1 MIKVIL
7 CDDHELVRNGIR
19 NTLESD
25 TGIRIIA
32 EAANSEDLKEI
43 LRQNEC
49 DVLLLDIS
57 MPGRSGLELVEQLT
71 KEKKPPSILI
81 VSMHPEQNYALRTL
95 RAGAHGYFHKSGNP
109 SQIIK
114 AVRLLAQGR
123 YYLPPN
129 ISDLLVTHL
138 KTRENS
144 KIHDTLSQREMDTLK
159 LIGEGQRL
167 TDIARKMMISPKT
180 VSVYRS
186 RILEK
191 LNLSNNGEL
200 ILYSIENKLNSRP

>member
-1 MIKVIL
+1 MINVIL
-7 CDDHELVRNGIR
+7 CDDHELVRKGIR
-19 NTLESD
+19 NTLESETD
-25 TGIRIIA
+25 IRIVA
-32 EAANSEDLKEI
+32 EAENSENLKNI
-43 LRQNEC
+43 LRQHDC

-71 KEKKPPSILI
+71 KEKNPTRVLI
-81 VSMHPEQNYALRTL
+81 VSMHPEKHYALRSL

-109 SQIIK
+109 SQMIG

-123 YYLPPN
+123 YYVPPE
-129 ISDLLVTHL
+129 ISELLVTHL
-138 KTRENS
+138 KTHENS

-159 LIGEGQRL
+159 LIGAGQRL

-191 LNLSNNGEL
+191 LNLSSNGEL
-200 ILYSIENKLNSRP
+200 ILYSIENNLNH

>member
-7 CDDHELVRNGIR
+7 CDDHELVRKGIK
-19 NTLESD
+19 NTLETETD
-25 TGIRIIA
+25 IRIVA
-32 EAANSEDLKEI
+32 EAQNSEDLRKI
-43 LRQNEC
+43 IRQHEC

-57 MPGRSGLELVEQLT
+57 MPGRSGLELVDQLSQ
-71 KEKKPPSILI
+71 EKNPARVLI
-81 VSMHPEQNYALRTL
+81 VSMHPEQHYALRSL

-109 SQIIK
+109 SQMIG

-123 YYLPPN
+123 YYVPAE
-129 ISDLLVTHL
+129 ISELLVTHL
-138 KTRENS
+138 KTHETS
-144 KIHDTLSQREMDTLK
+144 KVHDTLSQREMDTLK
-159 LIGEGQRL
+159 LIGAGQRL

-191 LNLSNNGEL
+191 LKLSNNTEL
-200 ILYSIENKLNSRP
+200 ILYSIENNLNN

>member
-1 MIKVIL
+1 
-7 CDDHELVRNGIR
+7 
-19 NTLESD
+19 
-25 TGIRIIA
+25 
-32 EAANSEDLKEI
+32 
-43 LRQNEC
+43 
-49 DVLLLDIS
+49 

-71 KEKKPPSILI
+71 KEKNPTRVLI
-81 VSMHPEQNYALRTL
+81 VSMHPEKHYALRSL

-109 SQIIK
+109 SQMIG

-123 YYLPPN
+123 YYVPPE
-129 ISDLLVTHL
+129 ISELLVTHL
-138 KTRENS
+138 KTHENS

-159 LIGEGQRL
+159 LIGAGQRL

-191 LNLSNNGEL
+191 LNLSSNGEL
-200 ILYSIENKLNSRP
+200 ILYSIENNLNH

>member
-7 CDDHELVRNGIR
+7 CDDHELVRKGIR
-19 NTLESD
+19 NTLESEID
-25 TGIRIIA
+25 IQIVA
-32 EAANSEDLKEI
+32 EAKNSEDLKQVI
-43 LRQNEC
+43 RQYEC

-57 MPGRSGLELVEQLT
+57 MPGRSGLELVEQLS
-71 KEKKPPSILI
+71 KEKNPTRILI
-81 VSMHPEQNYALRTL
+81 VSMHPEQHYALRSL

-109 SQIIK
+109 SLMIG

-123 YYLPPN
+123 YYVPPE

-138 KTRENS
+138 KNHEIT
-144 KIHDTLSQREMDTLK
+144 KVHDTLSQREMDTLK
-159 LIGEGQRL
+159 LIGSGQRL
-167 TDIARKMMISPKT
+167 TDIAQKMMISPKT

-191 LNLSNNGEL
+191 LKLSNNGEL
-200 ILYSIENKLNSRP
+200 ILYSIENNLNT